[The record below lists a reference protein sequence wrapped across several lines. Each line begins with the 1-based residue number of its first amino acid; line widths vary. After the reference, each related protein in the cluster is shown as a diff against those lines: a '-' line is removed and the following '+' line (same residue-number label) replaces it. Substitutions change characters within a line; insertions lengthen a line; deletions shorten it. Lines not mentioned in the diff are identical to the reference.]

1 MSFAARTASGSTS
14 SRSPRASGT
23 SPRCARAV
31 DGWLAAG
38 DDVGA
43 WIDWEQRKHE
53 RLLVA

>member
-1 MSFAARTASGSTS
+1 LR
-14 SRSPRASGT
+14 
-23 SPRCARAV
+23 RAV